1 MSVIEARSSTV
12 LGKSR
17 ADIIHASIITST
29 HFIVL
34 VVLLVLEYQSISHPI
49 DSETNRFSPD
59 TNDAFLSRTSRR
71 MSDAAMTFPSCSA
84 VAFVQLFL
92 FVVLSSSR
100 SPSRTL
106 LFLFSPSCRCYRF
119 HLSLSLSRC
128 DLHGKQDPLAA
139 RHHPSRSRGGKI
151 KVYSPHCPNAIMSG
165 LVQFRCF
172 HHLDVLKRK
181 QTIECRLPE
190 DEMKNVSRSLC
201 QQ

>member
-71 MSDAAMTFPSCSA
+71 MSDAALTFPSCSA

-119 HLSLSLSRC
+119 HLSLSLAAISTANKTHSQP
-128 DLHGKQDPLAA
+128 DIIHLA
-139 RHHPSRSRGGKI
+139 RVGEKSRSTRLTARTR
-151 KVYSPHCPNAIMSG
+151 SCQASFSSG
-165 LVQFRCF
+165 ASIIWTF
-172 HHLDVLKRK
+172 
-181 QTIECRLPE
+181 
-190 DEMKNVSRSLC
+190 
-201 QQ
+201 